1 MEVKIEEILQED
13 ADSKELRDRAVQRE
27 AETQDEILRLKEV
40 LEVKEKEYNSLLAD
54 FDNLKKRIDNDVKL
68 SIQEEKG
75 KLIFYIIEVMDSFDR
90 AIESGKNYRH
100 DPFFN
105 GIVSIHRQLIN
116 VLREYGVEPID
127 CLEHEF
133 DPNFHEAVGV
143 LRSSDF
149 KKNMVVKEVQK
160 GYVMEDKLVRPSKVL
175 VAL

>member
-1 MEVKIEEILQED
+1 MEVKIEDILQED
-13 ADSKELRDRAVQRE
+13 DESQMVGEKEVRSE
-27 AETQDEILRLKEV
+27 EETQDEILRLKEL
-40 LEVKEKEYNSLLAD
+40 LEVKEKEYDSLLAD

-68 SIQEEKG
+68 RIQEEKA
-75 KLIFYIIEVMDSFDR
+75 KLVINIIEVMDSFDR

-116 VLREYGVEPID
+116 ALREYGVEPVD
-127 CLEHEF
+127 SLGHEF

-149 KKNMVVKEVQK
+149 KRNTVVKEVQK
-160 GYVMEDKLVRPSKVL
+160 GYVMEDRLVRPSKVL